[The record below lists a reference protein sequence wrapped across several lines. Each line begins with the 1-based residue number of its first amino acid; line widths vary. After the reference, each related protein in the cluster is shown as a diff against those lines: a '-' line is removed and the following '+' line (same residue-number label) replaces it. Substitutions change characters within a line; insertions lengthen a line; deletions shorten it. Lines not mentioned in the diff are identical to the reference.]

1 MPDPQEGKP
10 DASSALPRGSEEPDG
25 APSLNESDKYAA
37 DRRLPVVVAPRL
49 DGGDAVMPPAV
60 EAFVEMSR
68 AGSCWQPGWAHSS
81 DRGLLPDGRNFG
93 SRRRQ
98 NTRRRV
104 K

>member
-37 DRRLPVVVAPRL
+37 DRRLPVVVVPRL

-60 EAFVEMSR
+60 EAFVENV
-68 AGSCWQPGWAHSS
+68 AGESE
-81 DRGLLPDGRNFG
+81 RG
-93 SRRRQ
+93 SRCVVCGRGRSG
-98 NTRRRV
+98 
-104 K
+104 